1 MSHLLIV
8 DDEPEY
14 LDELIEAL
22 GFDDLKAYS
31 ARSAAQ
37 ALELVHTHPHVNVVL
52 TDIRMPDLDG
62 IHMLNEIQLRY
73 PERAFKFI
81 VMTGHAS
88 AEDISRAVN
97 AGVEA
102 CLPKPL
108 VMEDLQRVLS
118 RVLALGASDGKA

>member
-22 GFDDLKAYS
+22 GFDDLKAHS

-37 ALELVHTHPHVNVVL
+37 ALELVHTHPRVNVVL

-62 IHMLNEIQLRY
+62 IRLLNEIQLRY

-88 AEDISRAVN
+88 SEDITRAVN

-108 VMEDLQRVLS
+108 VMEELQRVLS
-118 RVLALGASDGKA
+118 RVLAPSDGDGKS

>member
-22 GFDDLKAYS
+22 GFDDLNAHS

-37 ALELVHTHPHVNVVL
+37 ALELVHTHPQINVVL

-62 IHMLNEIQLRY
+62 IRLLNEIQLRY
-73 PERAFKFI
+73 PERAFKFV

-118 RVLALGASDGKA
+118 RVLAFGDGDGKD